1 MQLVMIQGARNLLG
15 LGVGQGVSI
24 LAKARSSGP
33 RARLQLAATSSPS
46 RKLGCCRSMVLA
58 MNFHGL
64 RPAAWKQRKLFTFL
78 QTQNC
83 PTSIRPQACPPK
95 SPPSSAHR
103 GLTGKEDRETC
114 KCLLHAHDSLSITGF
129 DGHHGFRHRLV
140 SRQPWNRN
148 LMLHAQPLG
157 PYRRKTSHYW
167 SEVVD
172 TSTRD

>member
-1 MQLVMIQGARNLLG
+1 MQLVLIQGARNLLG
-15 LGVGQGVSI
+15 FGVGQGVPI

-46 RKLGCCRSMVLA
+46 RKLGCCRSAILA

-64 RPAAWKQRKLFTFL
+64 RPAAWKQEKTAHTSSNAKLSD
-78 QTQNC
+78 QY
-83 PTSIRPQACPPK
+83 QA
-95 SPPSSAHR
+95 A
-103 GLTGKEDRETC
+103 GLSTEVTPVLRAQRVDRERGSRN
-114 KCLLHAHDSLSITGF
+114 LQMPSARRRFLEYN
-129 DGHHGFRHRLV
+129 HGFRHRLV

-157 PYRRKTSHYW
+157 PYRRKTSHYR

-172 TSTRD
+172 TSTCD